1 MDLDFCREPVTME
14 TYVDGKREN
23 NLMFRLC
30 LKGRE
35 KYEQSKKPNS
45 GSGLFG
51 SLVAGISNRL

>member
-1 MDLDFCREPVTME
+1 ME

-35 KYEQSKKPNS
+35 KYEKSKKPNS

>member
-1 MDLDFCREPVTME
+1 ME

-35 KYEQSKKPNS
+35 KYEKSKKSNS
-45 GSGLFG
+45 SYGLCGGLVSGRSN
-51 SLVAGISNRL
+51 SL